1 MRPQLFN
8 QLKTFVLNIK
18 DKNEQ
23 PVFKHFDL
31 WSENLIHIEQEQ
43 PFYTPAVFVEFP
55 PIQWKTLPHLNR
67 EAVVQFHLH
76 ILVHVNSP
84 IPTQPNHTGTT
95 ALDALAFSDILYQGL
110 QKQFANLPSDN
121 DTFGFTFGLSFHPL
135 PAITINTLTIEESEI
150 EHDFE
155 ELLHLTDTYSC
166 HITDRT
172 ATPKLQKHQAKPK
185 VKVKISS

>member
-23 PVFKHFDL
+23 PIFKHFDL

-67 EAVVQFHLH
+67 EAAIDFHLH

-84 IPTQPNHTGTT
+84 IPTQPNGTGTT
-95 ALDALAFSDILYQGL
+95 ALDALVFSDILYQGL
-110 QKQFANLPSDN
+110 QKQFADISEHH
-121 DTFGFTFGLSFHPL
+121 G
-135 PAITINTLTIEESEI
+135 ITINALTLETSEI

-155 ELLHLTDTYSC
+155 EILHLTDTYSC
-166 HITDRT
+166 HITDRS
-172 ATPKLQKHQAKPK
+172 ATPLLKPHQAKPK
-185 VKVKISS
+185 IMINGK